1 MHPSCACRVAEEEPK
16 TEADRVVRWEHDLF
30 VHEEQGPR
38 SEEEKKKV
46 RTRGEV
52 VNHSMFVPL
61 GEASSP
67 GTRTQIYMC
76 NTLSQVPG
84 QRWSRFLL

>member
-1 MHPSCACRVAEEEPK
+1 MCRVAEEEPK

-30 VHEEQGPR
+30 VREEQGPR

-52 VNHSMFVPL
+52 AKHSMFVPV

-67 GTRTQIYMC
+67 GTLAQMC
-76 NTLSQVPG
+76 VPYPKPECLRRDSLG
-84 QRWSRFLL
+84 SYYRSVCS